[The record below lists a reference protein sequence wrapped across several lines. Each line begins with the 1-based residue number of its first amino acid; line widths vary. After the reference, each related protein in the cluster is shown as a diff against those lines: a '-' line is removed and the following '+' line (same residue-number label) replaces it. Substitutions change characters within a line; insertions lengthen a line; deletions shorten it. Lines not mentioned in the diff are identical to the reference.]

1 MGTLIFCIVLGT
13 LFIIACIIGVIAL
26 YLAVKNWAWET
37 MDIELPP
44 KAKEQSEAYWET
56 LMTGVEPTYVCNVC
70 NYESDR
76 KYWYCPHCGRKM
88 DNWKG

>member
-1 MGTLIFCIVLGT
+1 MGMLVFCIILGT

-26 YLAVKNWAWET
+26 YLALRNWAWEM

-44 KAKEQSEAYWET
+44 KAKSKTYWET
-56 LMTGVEPTYVCNVC
+56 LMTGVEPTYVCNAC

-76 KYWYCPHCGRKM
+76 KYRCCPYCGCKM
-88 DNWKG
+88 DNFDC